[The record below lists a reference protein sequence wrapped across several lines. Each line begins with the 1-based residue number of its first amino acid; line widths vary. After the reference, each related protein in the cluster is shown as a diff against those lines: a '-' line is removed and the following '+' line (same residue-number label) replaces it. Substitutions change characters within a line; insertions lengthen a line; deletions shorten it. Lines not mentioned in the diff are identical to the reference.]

1 MKHAGIKIVIIL
13 NYIIFAMLLN
23 SVGILI
29 QKSMNVYGVSA
40 VTASTLEL
48 FKDMSI
54 AVASFLLGSF
64 LPRLG
69 YKRGFL
75 LSLMLVMFGSLAMYY
90 GNGFGYVQ
98 LLFACTGIS
107 FAVIKVS
114 VYALI
119 GQISPDKKSLNSF
132 LSMVESV
139 FMLGIALAYI
149 LFPLF
154 YNEQNPDAWLQIYL
168 LITVLVLFS
177 LLVVYFTDFRLEA
190 PKVVSSPLKDFTDML
205 GLMKRPAVLIFALS
219 AFLYVMTEQG
229 IMSWLPTFN
238 EKVLHLPEKI
248 SVNIA
253 LILALSI
260 AGGRLL
266 SGILV
271 NYIKWLFIVFAGL
284 LGAALIIVLVL
295 PQTETL
301 SIAPI
306 ESLRDVPWIGFVFP
320 MVGLFLAPIYPLM
333 NSVVL
338 GVTDRS
344 LHSAMAGLLTFFS
357 ALGGTIGSRIVGY
370 LFESI
375 GGSQAFYFALIPLA
389 LLVASLFLLYRQT
402 NLPQAPKNI
411 EL

>member
-29 QKSMNVYGVSA
+29 QKSMNVYGVSE

-54 AVASFLLGSF
+54 AFASFLLGSL

-75 LSLMLVMFGSLAMYY
+75 ISLLLVMAGCLTMYY
-90 GNGFGYVQ
+90 GNGFAWVQ
-98 LLFACTGIS
+98 LLFAITGIS
-107 FAVIKVS
+107 FAVVKVS

-132 LSMVESV
+132 LSIVESV

-154 YNEQNPDAWLQIYL
+154 YKEQNPDAWLQIYL
-168 LITVLVLFS
+168 LIAVLVLFS
-177 LLVVYFTDFRLEA
+177 ILVVYFTKFNIQTA
-190 PKVVSSPLKDFTDML
+190 PVISTPLKDFKTML
-205 GLMKRPAVLIFALS
+205 NLMKRPIVLIFAIS

-238 EKVLHLPEKI
+238 ERVLHLPEKI

-260 AGGRLL
+260 AAGRFF
-266 SGILV
+266 SGLLV
-271 NYIKWLFIVFAGL
+271 NYVKWLFIVLAGL
-284 LGAALIIVLVL
+284 FGAALIILLVL
-295 PQTETL
+295 PQTAGLE
-301 SIAPI
+301 IGPI
-306 ESLRDVPWIGFVFP
+306 ESLSDVPWIGFVFP
-320 MVGLFLAPIYPLM
+320 MIGLFLAPVYPLM

-338 GVTDRS
+338 GVTDRT
-344 LHSAMAGLLTFFS
+344 LHSSMAGLLTFFS

-370 LFESI
+370 LFQSI
-375 GGSQAFYFALIPLA
+375 GGNQAFYFALLPLA
-389 LLVASLFLLYRQT
+389 LLVGTLWLLYRRASAHQT
-402 NLPQAPKNI
+402 AQ
-411 EL
+411 

>member
-1 MKHAGIKIVIIL
+1 MKHTGIKIVIII

-29 QKSMNVYGVSA
+29 QKSMNVYGVSPVA
-40 VTASTLEL
+40 ASTLEL

-54 AVASFLLGSF
+54 AFASFLLGSF

-69 YKRGFL
+69 YKRGFI
-75 LSLMLVMFGSLAMYY
+75 LSLLVVMIGCLSMYY
-90 GNGFGYVQ
+90 GNSFANVQ
-98 LLFACTGIS
+98 ILFAVTGIS
-107 FAVIKVS
+107 FAVVKVS

-132 LSMVESV
+132 LSIVESV

-168 LITVLVLFS
+168 LIAVLVLLS
-177 LLVVYFTDFRLEA
+177 ILVVYFTKFNITDKA
-190 PKVVSSPLKDFTDML
+190 VVASPLKDFTGML
-205 GLMKRPAVLIFALS
+205 RLMKRPIVLIFAIS

-238 EKVLHLPEKI
+238 ERVLHLPEKI

-260 AGGRLL
+260 AAGRFF
-266 SGILV
+266 SGLLV
-271 NYIKWLFIVFAGL
+271 NYVKWIFIVITGL
-284 LGAALIIVLVL
+284 VGAALIIVLIL
-295 PQTETL
+295 PQTNNL
-301 SIAPI
+301 NLGPI
-306 ESLRDVPWIGFVFP
+306 QNLQDVPLIGYIFP
-320 MVGLFLAPIYPLM
+320 LIGLFLAPIYPLM

-338 GVTDRS
+338 GVTDRT
-344 LHSAMAGLLTFFS
+344 LHSSMAGLLTFFS
-357 ALGGTIGSRIVGY
+357 ALGGTLGSRIVGY

-375 GGSQAFYFALIPLA
+375 GGNQAFYFALIPLT
-389 LLVASLFLLYRQT
+389 LLVATLFMLYRRAVRAPQT
-402 NLPQAPKNI
+402 N
-411 EL
+411 